1 LIAGC
6 LRGTLV
12 IEEEHMT
19 SQLQQIRQQHG
30 YSMVD
35 VAVRTG
41 IPVRDIAAAEHGL
54 RKFDANQL
62 AQISALYNLPI
73 TQLTNTVRTRVSRPF
88 AMLFGIGALFIATS
102 AFIVLG
108 GTLTVM
114 SMPATRTMMET
125 RVVSQ
130 PADSVLGSSAQ
141 LRQRILRMGL
151 GEQMAQQVIAEDADS
166 PAAVAAP
173 ASESSR
179 PLAAIASKRGL
190 PGAPF
195 GCPVKPTSGQV
206 VMTQGYGV
214 GTHAPTAIWGA
225 VDLAVDGDGDGYAE
239 PAATIGAPVVALHGG
254 IAKVVPNNWLA
265 GNYVRISDDLNGWA
279 TAYAHLDALNITH
292 EQRVEPGMIIG
303 WVGTTGYSSGPHLHY
318 EVYQNDININPLS
331 ILECW

>member
-1 LIAGC
+1 
-6 LRGTLV
+6 
-12 IEEEHMT
+12 MS

-54 RKFDANQL
+54 RRFDASQL

-73 TQLTNTVRTRVSRPF
+73 TQLTNTVRIRSSRPF
-88 AMLFGIGALFIATS
+88 AVMFGVGALFIVAS
-102 AFIVLG
+102 AFIMLG

-130 PADSVLGSSAQ
+130 QNDSVLGSSAQ
-141 LRQRILRMGL
+141 LRQRLLRMGL
-151 GEQMAQQVIAEDADS
+151 GEQMADQVIAEESNVLID
-166 PAAVAAP
+166 VV
-173 ASESSR
+173 ASEVSR
-179 PLAAIASKRGL
+179 PLAAIDSKRGL

-195 GCPVKPTSGQV
+195 GCPVQPTNGRV

-214 GTHAPTAIWGA
+214 GTHAPPAIWGA
-225 VDLAVDGDGDGYAE
+225 VDLAVDGNGDGYAE
-239 PAATIGAPVVALHGG
+239 PSATIGAPVVALHGG

-279 TAYAHLDALNITH
+279 TAYAHLDSLNITH

>member
-1 LIAGC
+1 
-6 LRGTLV
+6 
-12 IEEEHMT
+12 MT
-19 SQLQQIRQQHG
+19 SRLQQIRQQHG

-35 VAVRTG
+35 VALRTG

-54 RKFDANQL
+54 RHFDANQI

-73 TQLTNTVRTRVSRPF
+73 KQLTNTIRVVSPRPYAF
-88 AMLFGIGALFIATS
+88 ILSFGILFILAS
-102 AFIVLG
+102 AFIMLG

-125 RVVSQ
+125 RIVSQ
-130 PADSVLGSSAQ
+130 PADSLLGSSAA

-151 GEQMAQQVIAEDADS
+151 GEQMAQDVIDQDAMTTD
-166 PAAVAAP
+166 VQTNQQNDGDQQ
-173 ASESSR
+173 R

-195 GCPVKPTSGQV
+195 GCPVQPAAGRV

-214 GTHAPTAIWGA
+214 GTHAPSAIWGA
-225 VDLAVDGDGDGYAE
+225 VDLAVDGNGDGYAE
-239 PAATIGAPVVALHGG
+239 PSATIGAPVVALHGG

-265 GNYVRISDDLNGWA
+265 GNYVRIDDDMNGWA
-279 TAYAHLDALNITH
+279 TAYAHLDSLNISN
-292 EQRVEPGMIIG
+292 EQRIEPGMIIG

>member
-1 LIAGC
+1 
-6 LRGTLV
+6 
-12 IEEEHMT
+12 MS
-19 SQLQQIRQQHG
+19 SQLQQIRQQQG

-54 RKFDANQL
+54 RKFDANQI
-62 AQISALYNLPI
+62 AQISALYNLPA
-73 TQLTNTVRTRVSRPF
+73 TQLTNTIRTRQVRPF
-88 AMLFGIGALFIATS
+88 AYLIGIGTLFIMAS
-102 AFIVLG
+102 AFIMLG

-114 SMPATRTMMET
+114 SMPATRTMLET

-130 PADSVLGSSAQ
+130 SPDSAIGSSAQ
-141 LRQRILRMGL
+141 LRQQLLRMGL
-151 GEQMAQQVIAEDADS
+151 GEQMAQQVLTNDAANDLAVRS
-166 PAAVAAP
+166 EPANQK
-173 ASESSR
+173 

-195 GCPVKPTSGQV
+195 GCPVQPTSGQV
-206 VMTQGYGV
+206 VLTQGYGV

-239 PAATIGAPVVALHGG
+239 PSATIGAPVVALHGG
-254 IAKVVPNNWLA
+254 VAKVVPNNWLA
-265 GNYVRISDDLNGWA
+265 GNYVRITDELNGWA
-279 TAYAHLDALNITH
+279 TAYAHLDKLNITN
-292 EQRVEPGMIIG
+292 EDRIEPGMIIG

>member
-1 LIAGC
+1 
-6 LRGTLV
+6 
-12 IEEEHMT
+12 MS
-19 SQLQQIRQQHG
+19 SQLQHIRQQHG

-54 RKFDANQL
+54 RRFDANQL

-73 TQLTNTVRTRVSRPF
+73 SQLTNTIRTRSTRPF
-88 AMLFGIGALFIATS
+88 TVLFGIGAMFILTS
-102 AFIVLG
+102 AFIMLG

-130 PADSVLGSSAQ
+130 PADSVIGSSSQ
-141 LRQRILRMGL
+141 LRQRLLRMGL
-151 GEQMAQQVIAEDADS
+151 GEQMAQEVIAEDSETSNLVDS
-166 PAAVAAP
+166 PITETEAF
-173 ASESSR
+173 R

-195 GCPVKPTSGQV
+195 GCPVQPMSGRV

-239 PAATIGAPVVALHGG
+239 PSATIGTPVVALHGG

-279 TAYAHLDALNITH
+279 TAYAHLDSLNITH
-292 EQRVEPGMIIG
+292 EQRIEPGMIIG

>member
-1 LIAGC
+1 
-6 LRGTLV
+6 
-12 IEEEHMT
+12 MS

-73 TQLTNTVRTRVSRPF
+73 TNLTNTVRTRSSRPF
-88 AMLFGIGALFIATS
+88 AVMFGIGALFIVAS
-102 AFIVLG
+102 AFIMLG

-130 PADSVLGSSAQ
+130 PTDSVLGSSAQ
-141 LRQRILRMGL
+141 LRQRLLRMGL
-151 GEQMAQQVIAEDADS
+151 GEQMAQQVIAEDADI
-166 PAAVAAP
+166 PAVAAVP
-173 ASESSR
+173 APKASR

-195 GCPVKPTSGQV
+195 GCPVQPTSGQV

-225 VDLAVDGDGDGYAE
+225 VDLAVDSDGNGYAE

-279 TAYAHLDALNITH
+279 TAYAHLDSLNITH

>member
-1 LIAGC
+1 
-6 LRGTLV
+6 
-12 IEEEHMT
+12 MS

-54 RKFDANQL
+54 RRFDASQM

-73 TQLTNTVRTRVSRPF
+73 HQLTNTVRTRSSRPF
-88 AMLFGIGALFIATS
+88 ALILTLGAFFIAVS
-102 AFIVLG
+102 AFIMLG

-125 RVVSQ
+125 RIVSQ
-130 PADSVLGSSAQ
+130 PADSLLGSSAQ
-141 LRQRILRMGL
+141 LRQRLLRMGL
-151 GEQMAQQVIAEDADS
+151 GEQMAQQLIDQDTTNQDA
-166 PAAVAAP
+166 VTVTAP
-173 ASESSR
+173 VVER

-195 GCPVKPTSGQV
+195 GCPVQPTSGQV

-214 GTHAPTAIWGA
+214 GTHAPSAIWGA
-225 VDLAVDGDGDGYAE
+225 IDLAVDGNGDGYAE
-239 PAATIGAPVVALHGG
+239 PGATIGAPVVALHGG

-265 GNYVRISDDLNGWA
+265 GNYVRITDELNGWA
-279 TAYAHLDALNITH
+279 TAYAHLDTLNIAH
-292 EQRVEPGMIIG
+292 EQRIEPGMVIG

>member
-1 LIAGC
+1 
-6 LRGTLV
+6 
-12 IEEEHMT
+12 MS

-54 RKFDANQL
+54 RRFDANQL
-62 AQISALYNLPI
+62 AQISALYNLPM
-73 TQLTNTVRTRVSRPF
+73 TQLTNTVRTRSGRSF
-88 AMLFGIGALFIATS
+88 AVMFGIGALFIVAS
-102 AFIVLG
+102 AFIMLG

-130 PADSVLGSSAQ
+130 PADSVIGSSSQ
-141 LRQRILRMGL
+141 LRQRLLRMGL
-151 GEQMAQQVIAEDADS
+151 GEQMAQQVINEDPDAS
-166 PAAVAAP
+166 AQTGTTAP
-173 ASESSR
+173 ATSR

-195 GCPVKPTSGQV
+195 GCPVQPNAGRV

-225 VDLAVDGDGDGYAE
+225 IDLAVDGNGDLADGG
-239 PAATIGAPVVALHGG
+239 
-254 IAKVVPNNWLA
+254 
-265 GNYVRISDDLNGWA
+265 
-279 TAYAHLDALNITH
+279 
-292 EQRVEPGMIIG
+292 
-303 WVGTTGYSSGPHLHY
+303 
-318 EVYQNDININPLS
+318 
-331 ILECW
+331 